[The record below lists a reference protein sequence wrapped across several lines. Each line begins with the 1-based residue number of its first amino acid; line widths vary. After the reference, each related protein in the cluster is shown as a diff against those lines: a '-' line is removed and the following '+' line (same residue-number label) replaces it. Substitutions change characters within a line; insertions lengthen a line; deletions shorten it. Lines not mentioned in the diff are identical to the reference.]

1 MIAVEAAVSW
11 LEQFPASLFSARYK
25 YTYLW
30 SFCAPLS
37 PNENEICL
45 LSLHWYIVH
54 MHACVCDSVWDSA
67 QGSVS
72 EISPSLCLWSQM
84 GNDLVA
90 SRGVLVPLLIPLQD
104 KWAHTYT
111 HIHVQRLR
119 RSFPSKING
128 PSNAANAIAAKFG
141 APAGTMRRDFHVVS
155 ANNWICPQFGSDE
168 ARFLSPPP
176 PHTHKFSLSLP
187 FPLWFF
193 FLLSSLSHI
202 SLFLP
207 SFSFPFLF
215 STLSSVSIFLRHLEN
230 AALPFPFAI
239 WDLHTQR
246 HTHIC
251 LRQGKSIVT

>member
-168 ARFLSPPP
+168 ARFLTPP
-176 PHTHKFSLSLP
+176 PHTHKYSLSLP

-202 SLFLP
+202 SL
-207 SFSFPFLF
+207 SFSLLSPFHF
-215 STLSSVSIFLRHLEN
+215 SFLLC
-230 AALPFPFAI
+230 PQSQFFSG
-239 WDLHTQR
+239 T
-246 HTHIC
+246 
-251 LRQGKSIVT
+251 

>member
-1 MIAVEAAVSW
+1 
-11 LEQFPASLFSARYK
+11 
-25 YTYLW
+25 
-30 SFCAPLS
+30 
-37 PNENEICL
+37 
-45 LSLHWYIVH
+45 
-54 MHACVCDSVWDSA
+54 MHACVWASVWDSA

-90 SRGVLVPLLIPLQD
+90 SQGVLVPLLIPLQD

-168 ARFLSPPP
+168 ARFLPSTPLCT
-176 PHTHKFSLSLP
+176 HTHTRTHTHCSLAA
-187 FPLWFF
+187 F
-193 FLLSSLSHI
+193 SSLVLRFIVIAKPHF

-215 STLSSVSIFLRHLEN
+215 STLSSVSIFLRHLQN
-230 AALPFPFAI
+230 TALPSLLPSE
-239 WDLHTQR
+239 TYT
-246 HTHIC
+246 HTHIHTHTHLSEVGEINSDLNVLSWC
-251 LRQGKSIVT
+251 VSVVKASVNRVQQRMML